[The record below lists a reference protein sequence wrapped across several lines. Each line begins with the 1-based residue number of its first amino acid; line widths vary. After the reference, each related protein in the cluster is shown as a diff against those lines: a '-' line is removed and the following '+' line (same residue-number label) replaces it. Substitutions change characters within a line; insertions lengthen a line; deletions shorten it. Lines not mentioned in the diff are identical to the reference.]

1 MTANNALIA
10 GLSITGIP
18 AFSDNYIWLAVHG
31 HRALVVDPGDADVVL
46 NTVRER
52 ELDLE
57 TVLITHHH
65 PDHTGGLAKLL
76 DELPN
81 LRIIGPQNPKITE
94 INERVSEGERIYVLD
109 SLELEVLE
117 VPGHTLDHIAFFASA
132 ENQHRQDKGTEKPI
146 LFCGDTLFAGGCGR
160 LFEGSPSQMHGSL
173 SKLAALDDTTLIYCA
188 HEYTESNLRFAVT
201 VEPKN
206 ENLQKRLQE
215 VIKKRTDSIPTVP
228 SNLRIELDTN
238 PFMRT
243 SQPELWQTLKQQGHA
258 VNDEVAAFGLVRSWK
273 DNF

>member
-1 MTANNALIA
+1 MMANNTLKT

-18 AFSDNYIWLAVHG
+18 AFSDNYIWLAANG

-46 NTVRER
+46 NTIRER
-52 ELDLE
+52 GLDLE

-65 PDHTGGLAKLL
+65 PDHTGGLSKLL
-76 DELPN
+76 DELPD
-81 LRIIGPQNPKITE
+81 LRIIGPKNPKITQ
-94 INERVSEGERIYVLD
+94 INERVSEGDRIVVLD
-109 SLELEVLE
+109 SLDLQVIE

-132 ENQHRQDKGTEKPI
+132 ENQNSQDNAIEQSL

-173 SKLAALDDTTLIYCA
+173 SKLAALDDSTLIYCA
-188 HEYTESNLRFAVT
+188 HEYTESNLRFAVA
-201 VEPKN
+201 VEPNN
-206 ENLQKRLQE
+206 ENLQKRLE
-215 VIKKRTDSIPTVP
+215 DVIKKRADSIPTVP

-238 PFMRT
+238 PFLRT
-243 SQPELWQTLKQQGHA
+243 NQPELWLTLKRQGHA
-258 VNDEVAAFGLVRSWK
+258 VNDEVAAFGLVRRWK